1 MMAAFRETSSMLG
14 THDLGLFIAS
24 GLLLNMTPGPDS
36 LLIMARSATQ
46 GFRAGSAAALG
57 IGAGTCIHILAAA
70 LGLSALLSASTAA
83 FTVVKL
89 LGAAYLIYL
98 GAGMLFKRHAA
109 EDRIGAG
116 GAHHGEH
123 RDAHRDDDLA
133 LAQGRGQDAL
143 PTAPPAAPLRKIFAQ
158 GFLTNVLNPKV
169 GLFFLAFVPQFISA
183 DAPSKAAAFLFLGAV
198 FNVNG
203 MLWCHLLA
211 WSSAVA
217 GARARGRGWARALGR
232 WLNRGI
238 GALFLAFGVRL
249 AMAEMA

>member
-1 MMAAFRETSSMLG
+1 MLG

-57 IGAGTCIHILAAA
+57 IGAGTCVHVLAAA
-70 LGLSALLSASTAA
+70 LGLSALLSASAAA

-89 LGAAYLIYL
+89 LGAAYLVYL
-98 GAGMLFKRHAA
+98 GIGLLFKRRAA
-109 EDRIGAG
+109 KTTQES
-116 GAHHGEH
+116 
-123 RDAHRDDDLA
+123 DASPEGL
-133 LAQGRGQDAL
+133 L
-143 PTAPPAAPLRKIFAQ
+143 PSAPPAMPLRKIFAQ

-169 GLFFLAFVPQFISA
+169 GLFFLAFVPQFIAA

-217 GARARGRGWARALGR
+217 GARARGRGWARTVGG

-249 AMAEMA
+249 AMAEMG